1 MSAGKS
7 LSYNGCIVRGLNR
20 GGITD
25 VALGALLCPDW
36 RDWFVAMFAVVWVAN
51 QNMSTSNRFRLDI
64 KWSTG

>member
-1 MSAGKS
+1 
-7 LSYNGCIVRGLNR
+7 LNR

-51 QNMSTSNRFRLDI
+51 QNMSTSNRLRLDI